1 MTAHI
6 TATSAQ
12 ASDRQATVLRF
23 LETLAGDSD
32 AGELVELRYRLDDGR
47 MGQLF
52 YSPGR
57 LRGLATRALMLGRRT
72 DVYVGCAPRTRR
84 HGGRDAVA
92 RAFVLWADCDGGHA
106 VDALERFEPQP
117 SIVIASGSGRN
128 CHAYW
133 PLTEPLE
140 REQLERANR
149 RLAHALGADPASADA
164 ARILRIPATYSHKH
178 QPPAPVE
185 ALRLDVDR
193 RLPAADVVGG
203 LPEPPRAPRAI
214 AAPSLQQSDDPL
226 LAIAPEVYVQRLL
239 GVDVPRHRKVR
250 CPFHDDRHA
259 SLHVYES
266 AERGWYCYGR
276 CRRGGTIYD
285 LAAPLYGYDARGE
298 DFRRLRAELRR
309 LFGLE
314 ST

>member
-6 TATSAQ
+6 TATTAQ

-23 LETLAGDSD
+23 LQVLAGDSD
-32 AGELVELRYRLDDGR
+32 PGELVELRYRLDDGR

-92 RAFVLWADCDGGHA
+92 RAFVLWADCDGEHA
-106 VDALERFEPQP
+106 AAALERFQPQP

-164 ARILRIPATYSHKH
+164 ARILRLPATYSHKH

-185 ALRLDVDR
+185 ALRLDVGR
-193 RLPAADVVGG
+193 RMPAADVVGG
-203 LPEPPRAPRAI
+203 LTDPPRAPRAV
-214 AAPSLQQSDDPL
+214 AAPPVQQGDDAL
-226 LAIAPEVYVQRLL
+226 LAIAPDVYVQRLL
-239 GVDVPRHRKVR
+239 GVEVPRHRKVR

-266 AERGWYCYGR
+266 TERGWYCYGR